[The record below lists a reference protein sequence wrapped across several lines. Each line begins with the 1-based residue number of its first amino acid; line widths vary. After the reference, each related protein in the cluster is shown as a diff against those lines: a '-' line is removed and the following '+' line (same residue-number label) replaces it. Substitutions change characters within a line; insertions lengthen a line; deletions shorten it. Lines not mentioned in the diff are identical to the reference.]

1 VPVSSLSHLAF
12 TTHKRYKIQITEANM
27 TLKLRELK
35 PDELATIYPL
45 IRELNPSMKPARFNQ
60 LLRAII
66 PSGYR
71 CIGAFEQGTLIGIS
85 GFTIGHRFWCG
96 KQCDI
101 DNFIVTASHR
111 GKGIGE
117 RILHWIERIAAKEK
131 CDIIVLDAYA
141 HNTASH
147 KFYHREGYI
156 IRGYHFTKDLT

>member
-1 VPVSSLSHLAF
+1 
-12 TTHKRYKIQITEANM
+12 M
-27 TLKLRELK
+27 TLRLRELK
-35 PDELATIYPL
+35 PSELPSIYPL
-45 IRELNPSMKPARFNQ
+45 IRELNPDMKRARFNA
-60 LLRAII
+60 LLADMI
-66 PSGYR
+66 PRGYR
-71 CIGAFEQGTLIGIS
+71 AVAAFDGSEMIAVS

-96 KQCDI
+96 KQFDI

-111 GKGIGE
+111 GRGIGE
-117 RILHWIERIAAKEK
+117 RIMRWLERLAHKEN

>member
-1 VPVSSLSHLAF
+1 
-12 TTHKRYKIQITEANM
+12 M
-27 TLKLRELK
+27 TIRLRELK
-35 PDELATIYPL
+35 TEELSCIYPL
-45 IRELNPSMKPARFNQ
+45 IRELNPSMKRARFGE
-60 LLRAII
+60 LLSEMI
-66 PSGYR
+66 PKAYR
-71 CIGAFEQGTLIGIS
+71 CVGAFDGDALIGIS
-85 GFTIGHRFWCG
+85 GFTISHRFWCG

-101 DNFIVTASHR
+101 DNFIVTASYR

-117 RILHWIERIAAKEK
+117 RILHWIERVAEKEK